1 MDKNE
6 LIEPKIETKELK
18 DLNNSFVINR
28 DSLIVTL
35 TDITSNGK
43 AQVFYRTHDNNLHP
57 VGVALKRKGFETVI
71 ELTDIGTAKKLMGIE
86 DDRK

>member
-6 LIEPKIETKELK
+6 LIKPKIEDKELK

-35 TDITSNGK
+35 TDITSNGN
-43 AQVFYRTHDNNLHP
+43 AQIFYRTPDGNLHP
-57 VGVALKRKGFETVI
+57 VGVALKRKGFDTVI
-71 ELTDIGTAKKLMGIE
+71 ELTDIGTAKKLMGVE
-86 DDRK
+86 K